1 MLNKELLMM
10 GGLMMGG
17 AEEWWTLRFKFTGDS
32 YINLELWDPDGN
44 IIWKGTPST
53 HIETVQIPP
62 ESTLM
67 LYMRPSG
74 AYNVLN
80 ENGCLVESSAV
91 RRLEITVFQ
100 NKAYLEVHFT
110 A

>member
-10 GGLMMGG
+10 GG
-17 AEEWWTLRFKFTGDS
+17 AEELWTLQYKFTGDS
-32 YINLELWDPDGN
+32 YISLELLDPDGGT
-44 IIWKGTPST
+44 IWAGTPST
-53 HIETVQIPP
+53 DIKTVQIPP
-62 ESTLM
+62 KSTLG

-74 AYNVLN
+74 AYDVLN
-80 ENGCLVESSAV
+80 ENGCLVESLDI
-91 RRLEITVFQ
+91 RQLQITVFQ